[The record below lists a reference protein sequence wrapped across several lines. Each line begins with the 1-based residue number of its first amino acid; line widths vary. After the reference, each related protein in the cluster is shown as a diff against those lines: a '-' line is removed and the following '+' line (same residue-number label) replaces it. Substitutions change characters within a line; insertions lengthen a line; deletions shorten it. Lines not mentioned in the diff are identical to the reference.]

1 MDHVRSSCNLTVRD
15 RTFRLTGLEK
25 TVCGRLYFSAPNT
38 WSLREARGQLLDLQ
52 QYSGERTHRFRKQ
65 VKPELSGEVCRPT
78 GQLAGHPV
86 GRYRFKNPCN
96 PRLVLPDIHGI

>member
-1 MDHVRSSCNLTVRD
+1 MVHVRSSCILTVRD

-38 WSLREARGQLLDLQ
+38 WRLREARGQLLDLQ

-65 VKPELSGEVCRPT
+65 VKPELSGEVRRPT

-86 GRYRFKNPCN
+86 GRNHFKNPSN
-96 PRLVLPDIHGI
+96 SRLVSPDVYGI